1 MPALKKILIVD
12 DEKPM
17 ARALELKLQH
27 SGFETRVAYLG
38 AEALDVLEKEK
49 FSLILL
55 DLMMPSPD
63 GFAVLETLQ
72 KKKNTIPVI
81 VTSNLSQ
88 LEDEK
93 RARALGAESYFV
105 KSNTP
110 LSMIIEHV
118 KKILKV

>member
-27 SGFETRVAYLG
+27 SGFETKIVNEG
-38 AEALDVLEKEK
+38 TEALNLMEKDK
-49 FSLILL
+49 FNLVLL
-55 DLMMPSPD
+55 DLMMPNLD
-63 GFAVLETLQ
+63 GFKVLEALQ
-72 KKKNTIPVI
+72 KKKNTVPIV

-93 RARALGAESYFV
+93 RELALGAEHYFV

-110 LSMIIEHV
+110 LSTIIDYV

>member
-1 MPALKKILIVD
+1 MTALKKILIVD

-27 SGFETRVAYLG
+27 SGFETKVVNQG
-38 AEALDVLEKEK
+38 AEALDSLEKDK
-49 FSLILL
+49 IDLVLL
-55 DLMMPSPD
+55 DLMMPTPD
-63 GFAVLETLQ
+63 GFQVLESLQ
-72 KKKNTIPVI
+72 KKKNTVPII

-93 RARALGAESYFV
+93 RALALGAEHYFV

-110 LSMIIEHV
+110 LSKNIERIV
-118 KKILKV
+118 SFSRS

>member
-27 SGFETRVAYLG
+27 SGFETKIVNEG
-38 AEALDVLEKEK
+38 TEALNLMEKDK
-49 FSLILL
+49 FNLVLL
-55 DLMMPSPD
+55 DLMMPNLD
-63 GFAVLETLQ
+63 GFKVLEALQ
-72 KKKNTIPVI
+72 KKKNTVPIV

-93 RARALGAESYFV
+93 RALALGAEHYFV

-110 LSMIIEHV
+110 ISTIIDYV

>member
-1 MPALKKILIVD
+1 MTVPKKILIVD

-27 SGFETRVAYLG
+27 SGFETKVVNQG
-38 AEALDVLEKEK
+38 AEALSSIEKDK
-49 FSLILL
+49 IDLVLL

-63 GFAVLETLQ
+63 GFQVLESLQ
-72 KKKNTIPVI
+72 KKKNTVPII

-93 RARALGAESYFV
+93 RALALGAEHYFV

-110 LSMIIEHV
+110 LSKIIEHV

>member
-1 MPALKKILIVD
+1 MTALKKILIVD

-27 SGFETRVAYLG
+27 SGFETKVVNQG
-38 AEALDVLEKEK
+38 AEALDSLEKDK
-49 FSLILL
+49 IDLVLL
-55 DLMMPSPD
+55 DLMMPTPD
-63 GFAVLETLQ
+63 GFQVLESLQ
-72 KKKNTIPVI
+72 KKKNTVPII

-93 RARALGAESYFV
+93 RALALGAEHYFV

-110 LSMIIEHV
+110 LSKIIEHV
-118 KKILKV
+118 KKILNV

>member
-1 MPALKKILIVD
+1 MTALKKILIVD

-27 SGFETRVAYLG
+27 SGFETKVVNQG
-38 AEALDVLEKEK
+38 AEALDSLEKDQID
-49 FSLILL
+49 LVLL
-55 DLMMPSPD
+55 DLMMPTPD
-63 GFAVLETLQ
+63 GFQVLESLQ
-72 KKKNTIPVI
+72 KKKNTVPII

-93 RARALGAESYFV
+93 RALALGAEHYFV

-110 LSMIIEHV
+110 LSKIIEHV
-118 KKILKV
+118 KKILNV